1 MTLEDLFIEQLMSN
15 KQLLKRGRL
24 IAWRQAEQ
32 SSAARRE
39 EVCRGG
45 QKKKKLWTKS
55 ES

>member
-15 KQLLKRGRL
+15 KQLLKTRTAYRVEAGR
-24 IAWRQAEQ
+24 AEA
-32 SSAARRE
+32 AARRE

-45 QKKKKLWTKS
+45 QKKLWTKS